1 MYILK
6 ASVLIGLVVWKKYEG
21 FFNEFFFQNT
31 TRSILKNKVMK
42 SLLLT
47 VYYIYTTLTNKTYLV
62 KKKKYF
68 CTFSFL
74 KFLKLEKNIFHNA
87 RCMYV
92 VHAKCEIHILS
103 YNIYVYWKVLT
114 LAFPPFSLDFK
125 KNLCKFIYNVIMFL
139 KTTFQ

>member
-1 MYILK
+1 MYILQ
-6 ASVLIGLVVWKKYEG
+6 AIVFICLVVWKKYEG
-21 FFNEFFFQNT
+21 FYEWISFQNT
-31 TRSILKNKVMK
+31 TRYILKNKVMK

-47 VYYIYTTLTNKTYLV
+47 VYYIYTTLTNKTSLV
-62 KKKKYF
+62 KKNIYF

-87 RCMYV
+87 WCMYV

-103 YNIYVYWKVLT
+103 CNIYVYWKVLT

-125 KNLCKFIYNVIMFL
+125 KNLFIYNVIMFL
-139 KTTFQ
+139 KTTFK